1 MRVYT
6 HPRLSVLMCTCVSAS
21 EYQNVHDSEQIN
33 HPKSPLFSR
42 DFFTPLT
49 NCSGFAYQ
57 GIVVDKDF
65 SKVLEEIQAERMFFV
80 RFDSSLPLLG
90 RRESKVDPENIF
102 NIDPMRILFFMKEHL
117 RTIDLFL
124 KIDQNKDGFLTREE
138 MKYAFEVKE
147 TEGL

>member
-1 MRVYT
+1 M
-6 HPRLSVLMCTCVSAS
+6 
-21 EYQNVHDSEQIN
+21 
-33 HPKSPLFSR
+33 
-42 DFFTPLT
+42 
-49 NCSGFAYQ
+49 
-57 GIVVDKDF
+57 VDKDF